1 MVFNFNFC
9 SFVVDIM
16 QTVIR
21 VFLNSEYLILN
32 SFFNNGVDQKG
43 KKFCVLYELGNK
55 MHPGAW
61 GHCKPLIAFS
71 GGSGGG
77 GGGGQ
82 NPG

>member
-21 VFLNSEYLILN
+21 VFLNSKYLILN
-32 SFFNNGVDQKG
+32 SFFNNRVDQKG

-55 MHPGAW
+55 MQPGAW
-61 GHCKPLIAFS
+61 GHCKPLSAFS

-77 GGGGQ
+77 GEPLVNLQ
-82 NPG
+82 